1 VKHRSQGKA
10 GLVSEKEVL
19 DVLRA
24 RERYPSISDPVF
36 FLVTNGSIDPK
47 GEKAAKANAVTVI
60 DYARV
65 GKLADVVRGA
75 FGRH

>member
-1 VKHRSQGKA
+1 MKHRSQGKA
-10 GLVSEKEVL
+10 GLGSENEVL

-24 RERYPSISDPVF
+24 RERYPTIKNPAF

-47 GEKAAKANAVTVI
+47 GARAAKANAVTVI

-65 GKLADVVRGA
+65 GRLANVVKDA
-75 FGRH
+75 FAR